1 MRPLVVVAVPW
12 QAIGIAAVLV
22 VDTLPVVGKPG
33 GRRRAVVGTPT
44 AVVGRRAVAGT
55 RVVAGMRA
63 VAGMP
68 PAVAG
73 MRTEWRPVA
82 GKHCRPA
89 RLAREPVAG
98 PVDFFPVVCRP
109 AATVGFAV
117 EICTW
122 RTHLV

>member
-1 MRPLVVVAVPW
+1 MVAAPW
-12 QAIGIAAVLV
+12 QAIGTAAVQV

-33 GRRRAVVGTPT
+33 ERRRAVVGTLT
-44 AVVGRRAVAGT
+44 
-55 RVVAGMRA
+55 A

-73 MRTEWRPVA
+73 MRAVAGTPPVVAGTPPAVAGKRTAWRPVA
-82 GKHCRPA
+82 SKHCRPA

-117 EICTW
+117 EIYTW
-122 RTHLV
+122 RTLLV